1 MDKMCFNELK
11 YLKIIVT
18 ENKIDSDR
26 QLSEESIKSF
36 MNEHEIKDN
45 MKISIKEETGIKEL
59 SDKIKEYVNHK
70 EEDIPN
76 NFSCHLK
83 NEYKLDN
90 KEVNISKESKTINI
104 IFLGNTMVGKTC
116 LYLRLNKNYYKE
128 SFLSTIGIERQIKT
142 FKYKDEIYK
151 INLCDTAGQDRYR
164 TLPRKYYQNANG
176 IFLLF
181 DLSNKES
188 FNDISVWMNEVKNN
202 LGSTKD
208 NTQGLIIYLIGN
220 KLDKL
225 DRVIS
230 REEAE
235 DKASFYGIKYFEI
248 SCKLNINVQEMYAR
262 MVSDCIPYIKDKK
275 EQSAFQ
281 VKFQKKKKKVLK
293 DGLCC

>member
-59 SDKIKEYVNHK
+59 SDKIKEYVNHM